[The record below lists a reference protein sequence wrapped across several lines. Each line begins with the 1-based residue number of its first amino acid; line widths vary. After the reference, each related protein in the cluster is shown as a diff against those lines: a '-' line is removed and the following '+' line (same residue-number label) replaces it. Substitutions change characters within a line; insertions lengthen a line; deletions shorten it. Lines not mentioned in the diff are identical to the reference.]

1 MTEAE
6 LIVHLKSK
14 YLPDCEKA
22 DDVFNTWDVRFTHR
36 LVKYY
41 GELKCR
47 EDHYDSLLIEE
58 DKYRRLLSLAAVNHR
73 SAAYINSTP
82 EGIFGWDLNKR
93 PEPIWEKRLM
103 PATTQFENTEKVWK
117 SVGYLPANE
126 ESRFK

>member
-6 LIVHLKSK
+6 LLHYLKGK
-14 YLPDCEKA
+14 YIPDCEKA
-22 DDVFNTWDVRFTHR
+22 ADDFSTWDVKFTKR
-36 LVKYY
+36 EVKFY

-47 EDHYDSLLIEE
+47 VDHFDLLLIEE
-58 DKYRRLLSLAAVNHR
+58 DKYRRLLAAAAANSR
-73 SAAYINSTP
+73 SAVYINSTP
-82 EGIFGWDLNKR
+82 EGIYGWNLNER
-93 PEPIWEKRLM
+93 PEPVWERRLM